1 MSSVFLLGYRSRL
14 RKLNRKPGG
23 RLLLS
28 FLLLSVSLVFAQ
40 QTYNLEILFKKTNDP
55 AAWNETFGVALST
68 AGDVNTDGYDD
79 ILIGSPSGMIDGRC
93 YLYYGGN
100 PMDTIS
106 DMTFWGDTAGDGFAV
121 SMCSGD
127 LNGDS
132 ISDIIIGLQNG
143 WVNYAQP
150 GKIYIYFGGTDMD
163 NIPDLVI
170 NGHHNSASF
179 GTAVACGDIN
189 GDSYQDLVVGEVY
202 YPNSFVCDGRVY
214 VYYGGPLLD
223 TIPDI
228 IINGHNGECFGQTV
242 GSGGD
247 LNSDGFEDIVV
258 GADENSESY
267 GGAGKVYAFF
277 GGNPMDTIPDCWL
290 HGEGGG
296 DWLGLFGCDIIKK
309 LTHYDRMITSTPYY
323 QGNSYGRGKVYVLNG
338 GNPMDTL
345 PDVWM
350 IGKNDSSSLGM
361 SCSNAGKADAGSY
374 EEALA
379 GAPTDYGFNGCGY
392 EWLGN
397 SPMDSIEDAYLRGN
411 IHYYGIGW
419 TVASAGDVNG
429 DGYDEMMFSNYA
441 ADSNKSVWV
450 CRYTGPGI
458 VEQRAG
464 SIGQIM
470 QIYPNPFRQ
479 SLNIRFQPQRET
491 QCRIK
496 AYDVSGR
503 LVKKI
508 YDGLMNDNRTLYWNG
523 EDAGG
528 KTVPQGIYFLT
539 IENLVSGKVVCEKI
553 LKIE

>member
-1 MSSVFLLGYRSRL
+1 MSSGSLLSHQN
-14 RKLNRKPGG
+14 KSIG
-23 RLLLS
+23 RFLLS
-28 FLLLSVSLVFAQ
+28 FLFLSVSWVFAQ
-40 QTYNLEILFKKTNDP
+40 QTYNLEIVFKKTRDP
-55 AAWNETFGVALST
+55 AATTEGFGLALST
-68 AGDVNTDGYDD
+68 AGDVNTDGFDD
-79 ILIGSPSGMIDGRC
+79 IIIGSPSGMIDGRC

-150 GKIYIYFGGTDMD
+150 GKVYIYFGGAGLD

-170 NGHHNSASF
+170 NGHNNSASF
-179 GTAVACGDIN
+179 GAAVACGDIN

-202 YPNSFVCDGRVY
+202 YPNSFVCNGRVY

-228 IINGHNGECFGQTV
+228 IINGHNGECFGYSV

-247 LNSDGFEDIVV
+247 LNSDGFEDILV
-258 GADENSESY
+258 GAYENSESY
-267 GGAGKVYAFF
+267 GSAGKVYAFF

-290 HGEGGG
+290 HGEAGG
-296 DWLGLFGCDIIKK
+296 DRLGWFGCDIMKNS
-309 LTHYDRMITSTPYY
+309 TGYDRMITSTMTGGTYFT
-323 QGNSYGRGKVYVLNG
+323 GKVYILFG

-345 PDVWM
+345 PDIWM
-350 IGKNDSSSLGM
+350 IGKNDTSALGEWCSS
-361 SCSNAGKADAGSY
+361 AGNVDAGSD

-379 GAPTDYGFNGCGY
+379 GAVNDIGNGCGY
-392 EWLGN
+392 SWLGN
-397 SPMDSIEDAYLRGN
+397 LPMDSIEDAYLRGN

-419 TVASAGDVNG
+419 MVASAGDVNG
-429 DGYDEMMFSNYA
+429 DGYDEVMFSNYA

-458 VEQRAG
+458 VEQRARG
-464 SIGQIM
+464 IEQIM
-470 QIYPNPFRQ
+470 QVYPNPF
-479 SLNIRFQPQRET
+479 SDHIR
-491 QCRIK
+491 CRIQDTRYRIK
-496 AYDVSGR
+496 DFCI
-503 LVKKI
+503 KI
-508 YDGLMNDNRTLYWNG
+508 YDIAGRKVMKYDINNSEG
-523 EDAGG
+523 ETVIDTDTRHLPAG
-528 KTVPQGIYFLT
+528 VYFVQVEMEGIK
-539 IENLVSGKVVCEKI
+539 KVQKVI
-553 LKIE
+553 KIE